1 MKYID
6 YPAGHSMDSKWF
18 AVDKDGNVGF
28 FNTSSAATMPI
39 QFDTQEL
46 WTEFLKRYST
56 KVTEGLHKLIL
67 PDQQINEII
76 NQCTEDKVAEL
87 IENGL
92 KEKYLFF
99 EGFFQLNDGVS
110 WEDLYFDKALA
121 NAEYDFALL
130 LSEDK
135 QIYYISDVYHM
146 FDVFLAALKEA
157 KIKACVEVFMEDS
170 VEDYDSKMGN
180 TILNGYQ
187 FEGQDW
193 TESPYRRL
201 TNPAQ
206 PLNINQFSPEAKNI
220 IFKFENLSFK
230 DFPYFQPIE
239 FVPCQSYGFY
249 YDNPAETGYARVTL
263 SDNETEAYV
272 AVCLREWVDEII
284 NNCSRCNDYCNR
296 FEKDIYKTH
305 TKSENPK
312 IIILQQ
318 YQKIKNNH
326 DSINEIID
334 LLNIDEKDWYSSN
347 CIKCVKKKVAI
358 TDVLLNNRFEK
369 CFRNLEKEVE
379 IIQPLLI
386 ITSDNE
392 SFLHLSSQFKINQVN
407 TALFDIITINNNA
420 IPILNFVAF
429 KEADSK
435 TWNDLKTKLNKLLNS
450 ERVLTERP
458 RIIEIERNI

>member
-1 MKYID
+1 MIKND

-28 FNTSSAATMPI
+28 FDTSSAATMPI
-39 QFDTQEL
+39 QFDVQES
-46 WTEFLKRYST
+46 WSEFIKRYT
-56 KVTEGLHKLIL
+56 VKVTEALHKLIL
-67 PDQQINEII
+67 PEQQINEII

-87 IENGL
+87 IEEGV
-92 KEKYLFF
+92 KGKYLFF
-99 EGFFQLNDGVS
+99 EGFFQLNDGVK
-110 WEDLYFDKALA
+110 WEDLNFDTALA
-121 NAEYDFALL
+121 KTEYDFALL

-135 QIYYISDVYHM
+135 QVYYISDVYDM
-146 FDVFLAALKEA
+146 FNEFHAALKA
-157 KIKACVEVFMEDS
+157 GKIKACVEVFMEDS

-206 PLNINQFSPEAKNI
+206 PLNISQFAPEAKNTV
-220 IFKFENLSFK
+220 FKFENLSFK

-272 AVCLREWVDEII
+272 AVCLREWVDDII
-284 NNCSRCNDYCNR
+284 HTCGRCNDYCNSY
-296 FEKDIYKTH
+296 EKDIYKIR

-318 YQKIKNNH
+318 YQKITNND
-326 DSINEIID
+326 DSINEIIE
-334 LLNIDEKDWYSSN
+334 LLNIDEKDWYSTN
-347 CIKCVKKKVAI
+347 CIKCVKENVAI
-358 TDVLLNNRFEK
+358 TNVLLNNRFEK
-369 CFRNLEKEVE
+369 CFRNLEIEVE

-392 SFLHLSSQFKINQVN
+392 SFLHLSTQFTINQDSA
-407 TALFDIITINNNA
+407 ALFDTITINSSA

-435 TWNDLKTKLNKLLNS
+435 SRNNLKTELKLLLNT
-450 ERVLTERP
+450 EKALTERP
-458 RIIEIERNI
+458 RIKEKKTK